1 MFIQIAPK
9 AKVYVTDQDVQFI
22 RQHTTESFR
31 AKQLSPEDADRA
43 KRLADKAVFVRKKLD
58 DDTQYALNRKIRF
71 VANDRKNKSE
81 LVKQIEAY
89 GLKNKLQDLARKEE
103 ARRPFRHLPKQFSKG
118 ILIGNIA
125 IVPKKHTGTRYVY
138 VLADMMEA
146 KILHEDINLKQ
157 TAILVAHYLADD
169 KNIPNNIL
177 ELDTK
182 HASQLFDIQ
191 NAKRM
196 IREAQKEKD
205 ELMEDVYWD
214 RLDVANR
221 LADDC
226 KTKIQHIFN
235 DTFGA

>member
-1 MFIQIAPK
+1 M
-9 AKVYVTDQDVQFI
+9 
-22 RQHTTESFR
+22 
-31 AKQLSPEDADRA
+31 
-43 KRLADKAVFVRKKLD
+43 
-58 DDTQYALNRKIRF
+58 KI
-71 VANDRKNKSE
+71 KNKSE

-89 GLKNKLQDLARKEE
+89 GLKSKLADLAHKEQ

-125 IVPKKHTGTRYVY
+125 IVPKKYTGTRYVY
-138 VLADMMEA
+138 VIADMMEA
-146 KILHEDINLKQ
+146 QLLHEDINLKQ
-157 TAILVAHYLADD
+157 TAILVAHHLADG
-169 KNIPNNIL
+169 KSIPNNIL

-182 HASQLFDIQ
+182 FASQIFDIQ

-196 IREAQKEKD
+196 IREVQKDKD
-205 ELMEDVYWD
+205 EQMEDVYWD

-226 KTKIQHIFN
+226 KGRIQQIFN

>member
-1 MFIQIAPK
+1 M
-9 AKVYVTDQDVQFI
+9 TG
-22 RQHTTESFR
+22 
-31 AKQLSPEDADRA
+31 
-43 KRLADKAVFVRKKLD
+43 
-58 DDTQYALNRKIRF
+58 
-71 VANDRKNKSE
+71 KNKSE

-89 GLKNKLQDLARKEE
+89 GLKSKLADLVHKEQ

-138 VLADMMEA
+138 VIADMMEA
-146 KILHEDINLKQ
+146 RILHEDINLKQ
-157 TAILVAHYLADD
+157 TAILVAHYLADGE
-169 KNIPNNIL
+169 NIPSNIL

-196 IREAQKEKD
+196 IREAQKSKD
-205 ELMEDVYWD
+205 ELTEDVYWD

-221 LADDC
+221 LADEC
-226 KTKIQHIFN
+226 KGNIQQIFN

>member
-1 MFIQIAPK
+1 M
-9 AKVYVTDQDVQFI
+9 
-22 RQHTTESFR
+22 TT
-31 AKQLSPEDADRA
+31 
-43 KRLADKAVFVRKKLD
+43 
-58 DDTQYALNRKIRF
+58 
-71 VANDRKNKSE
+71 KNKSE

-89 GLKNKLQDLARKEE
+89 GLKSKLADLAHKEQ

-138 VLADMMEA
+138 VIADMMEA
-146 KILHEDINLKQ
+146 KVLHEDINLKQ
-157 TAILVAHYLADD
+157 TAILVAHYLADG
-169 KNIPNNIL
+169 KSLPSNIL

-191 NAKRM
+191 SAKRM
-196 IREAQKEKD
+196 IKEAQKEND
-205 ELMEDVYWD
+205 TQTEDVYWD

-221 LADDC
+221 LADEC
-226 KTKIQHIFN
+226 KGKIQQIFN

>member
-1 MFIQIAPK
+1 MLLM
-9 AKVYVTDQDVQFI
+9 TG
-22 RQHTTESFR
+22 
-31 AKQLSPEDADRA
+31 
-43 KRLADKAVFVRKKLD
+43 
-58 DDTQYALNRKIRF
+58 
-71 VANDRKNKSE
+71 KNKSE

-89 GLKNKLQDLARKEE
+89 GLKSKLADLAHREQ

-138 VLADMMEA
+138 VIADMMEA
-146 KILHEDINLKQ
+146 RVLHEDINLKQ
-157 TAILVAHYLADD
+157 TAILVAHYLADG
-169 KNIPNNIL
+169 KNVPENIL
-177 ELDTK
+177 ELDMK

-191 NAKRM
+191 SAKRM

-205 ELMEDVYWD
+205 EQMEDVYWD

-226 KTKIQHIFN
+226 KAKIQHIFN

>member
-1 MFIQIAPK
+1 MI
-9 AKVYVTDQDVQFI
+9 
-22 RQHTTESFR
+22 S
-31 AKQLSPEDADRA
+31 
-43 KRLADKAVFVRKKLD
+43 
-58 DDTQYALNRKIRF
+58 
-71 VANDRKNKSE
+71 KNKSE

-89 GLKNKLQDLARKEE
+89 GLKNKLEDLARKEE

-138 VLADMMEA
+138 VIADMMEA
-146 KILHEDINLKQ
+146 KVLHEDINLKQ
-157 TAILVAHYLADD
+157 TAILVAHYLADG
-169 KNIPNNIL
+169 KNVPNNIV

-221 LADDC
+221 LADEC
-226 KTKIQHIFN
+226 KGKIQHIFN
-235 DTFGA
+235 DTFGG

>member
-1 MFIQIAPK
+1 MIG
-9 AKVYVTDQDVQFI
+9 
-22 RQHTTESFR
+22 
-31 AKQLSPEDADRA
+31 
-43 KRLADKAVFVRKKLD
+43 
-58 DDTQYALNRKIRF
+58 
-71 VANDRKNKSE
+71 KNKSE

-89 GLKNKLQDLARKEE
+89 GLKSKLADLANKEQ

-138 VLADMMEA
+138 VIADMMEA

-157 TAILVAHYLADD
+157 TAILVAHYLADGRHVPD
-169 KNIPNNIL
+169 NIL
-177 ELDTK
+177 ELDMK

-196 IREAQKEKD
+196 IREAQKSKD
-205 ELMEDVYWD
+205 DLTEDVYWD

-221 LADDC
+221 LADEC
-226 KTKIQHIFN
+226 KGNIQQIFS

>member
-1 MFIQIAPK
+1 MAP
-9 AKVYVTDQDVQFI
+9 
-22 RQHTTESFR
+22 
-31 AKQLSPEDADRA
+31 
-43 KRLADKAVFVRKKLD
+43 
-58 DDTQYALNRKIRF
+58 
-71 VANDRKNKSE
+71 KNKSE

-89 GLKNKLQDLARKEE
+89 GLKGKLADLAHKEQ

-138 VLADMMEA
+138 VIADMMEA
-146 KILHEDINLKQ
+146 TVLHDDINLKQ
-157 TAILVAHYLADD
+157 TAILVAHYLADG

-177 ELDTK
+177 DLDSK

-191 NAKRM
+191 SAKRM
-196 IREAQKEKD
+196 IKEAQKSKD
-205 ELMEDVYWD
+205 ELTEDVYWD

-221 LADDC
+221 LADEC
-226 KTKIQHIFN
+226 KGNIQQIFS